1 MWAEG
6 VCMNKILVWAEGIF
20 PQFTC
25 KLQMR
30 KMRSKIEEFDR
41 QTIKVDILSHGTH

>member
-6 VCMNKILVWAEGIF
+6 VCMNKILAWTEGVS

-30 KMRSKIEEFDR
+30 KMISKIEEFDR
-41 QTIKVDILSHGTH
+41 QTNNQS